1 MLGWSKEDV
10 EGSAM
15 ELGFEM
21 EELIAQWTEEC
32 GYDAEAVGLRWGV
45 GCDLG
50 VLGGMMNFSFD
61 KKHEEVKEQLEPVS
75 EKDGSGGEFC
85 FGGVEAA
92 GGKPFVFRAATPEI
106 MKVDTS
112 RATKGRMACKR
123 TSAKKGRGAMRLVSA
138 V

>member
-10 EGSAM
+10 KGSAM

-21 EELIAQWTEEC
+21 EEVIAQWTEEC

-50 VLGGMMNFSFD
+50 ILGGMMNFTFE
-61 KKHEEVKEQLEPVS
+61 KKEEIKPAPKKTE
-75 EKDGSGGEFC
+75 SGGRFC
-85 FGGVEAA
+85 FGNAEMEGE
-92 GGKPFVFRAATPEI
+92 KPFVFRAATPEN
-106 MKVDTS
+106 MKVDAP
-112 RATKGRMACKR
+112 RAAKGRMGCKR
-123 TSAKKGRGAMRLVSA
+123 TSAKKGRGAMKLVGA